1 MKFSDWSFIL
11 ANHRAEFEI
20 LKKGTKYWR
29 NRLLKVASQL
39 EEQNGKS
46 PFKYQFAIGARKEF
60 ENTIFEELGGN
71 DSWGEKG
78 IGLFQTFYSP
88 KCDRVSVMTRN
99 DCERDRSRV
108 FKMGIFVCNQS

>member
-78 IGLFQTFYSP
+78 IGLFQTFDSH
-88 KCDRVSVMTRN
+88 
-99 DCERDRSRV
+99 
-108 FKMGIFVCNQS
+108 

>member
-1 MKFSDWSFIL
+1 MLISSVIPRRGFKLIPL
-11 ANHRAEFEI
+11 IRLHRLTGQSETKYLFENPT
-20 LKKGTKYWR
+20 KGTKYWR

-39 EEQNGKS
+39 DQVTGKS

-78 IGLFQTFYSP
+78 IGLFLTF
-88 KCDRVSVMTRN
+88 
-99 DCERDRSRV
+99 
-108 FKMGIFVCNQS
+108 FII